1 MSQFDAVVFD
11 MDGVLV
17 NSAPSHRAAFEQV
30 FEPLGIRDFIYS
42 DYAGQRTAEVVE
54 AVLRHA
60 SIEPTRA
67 LVSQLAETKSRLA
80 REHLR
85 ATNPIAACCLA
96 TLRKLTSHYTLALAS
111 SGSRSSVDLFL
122 RLNDCAGLFRSV
134 LSGNDVQHAKPHPE
148 IYERSFRALGIES
161 GKAVVIEDA
170 VSGILAARAAHAGA
184 VIGITGTCPPGQL
197 SAAGADTILQNL
209 GELPAILGATG

>member
-1 MSQFDAVVFD
+1 MKQFDAVVFD

-30 FEPLGIRDFIYS
+30 FEPLEIRDFIYS

-60 SIEPTRA
+60 AIEPTRA
-67 LVSQLAETKSRLA
+67 LVSQLAEAKSRLA

-85 ATNPIAACCLA
+85 ATNPIAAGCLA
-96 TLRKLTSHYTLALAS
+96 TLRKLATHYTLALAS
-111 SGSRSSVDLFL
+111 SGSKSSVDLFL
-122 RLNDCAGLFRSV
+122 SMNDCAGLFRSV
-134 LSGNDVQHAKPHPE
+134 LSGDDVQHAKPHPE
-148 IYERSFRALGIES
+148 IYERSFRALGVEP

-170 VSGILAARAAHAGA
+170 VSGVLAARAAHAGA
-184 VIGITGTCPPGQL
+184 VIGLTGTCPPEQL
-197 SAAGADTILQNL
+197 TAAGADTVLQNL
-209 GELPAILGATG
+209 TELHDALWPV